1 MREPAI
7 SPIVWDPMCTP
18 ARYAAVVQRLLR
30 VIAVKAVE
38 NVWLVAE
45 AAQNKKRLCI
55 KNVFTQEKRV
65 AGNLTTRF
73 YCQKLLLTR

>member
-45 AAQNKKRLCI
+45 AAQNKKDYALKMYLRRKSEWQEILPLVFI
-55 KNVFTQEKRV
+55 AKNS
-65 AGNLTTRF
+65 
-73 YCQKLLLTR
+73 Y